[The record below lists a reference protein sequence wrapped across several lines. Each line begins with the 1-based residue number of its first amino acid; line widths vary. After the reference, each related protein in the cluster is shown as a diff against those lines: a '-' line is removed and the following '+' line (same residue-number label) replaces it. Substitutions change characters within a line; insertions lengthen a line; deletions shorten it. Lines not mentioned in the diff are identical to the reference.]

1 MPDLTISNS
10 LCTRCGVCVDICP
23 MRILELPG
31 KELLP
36 RFTGTGADR
45 CIVCGHCEAV
55 CPTGALRMDDPR
67 LDPASYPPQKTL
79 LEAEE
84 LDAYLRMRRSI
95 RRFRPDPVPREAIEA
110 LLDVVRYAPSGSNR
124 QGVKWLVIH
133 DTTQVRQ
140 LTALAVDWFRSQQDG
155 DTLLSRNFN
164 IAGMIRSWQKGND
177 PICRNAP
184 HLAIAYTDRRHPTV
198 AVDAVIAA
206 THLDILAP
214 AHGVGTCWAGFFQMA
229 AEAWEPLQRA
239 LALPEG
245 HHAGYTLL
253 LGYPAVSY
261 RRPPRRNRLAVDWR

>member
-45 CIVCGHCEAV
+45 CIACGHCEAV

-110 LLDVVRYAPSGSNR
+110 LLNVVRYAPSGSNR

-133 DTTQVRQ
+133 DTSQVRQ
-140 LTALAVDWFRSQQDG
+140 LTALAVDWFRSQQDS

-184 HLAIAYTDRRHPTV
+184 HLVIPYTDRQHPTA
-198 AVDAVIAA
+198 AVDAIIAA
-206 THLDILAP
+206 AHLEIAAP
-214 AHGVGTCWAGFFQMA
+214 AHGIGTCLSGFFQMA
-229 AEAWEPLQRA
+229 AESWEPLQQA
-239 LALPEG
+239 LDLPEG
-245 HHAGYTLL
+245 HRPGYTIL
-253 LGYPAVSY
+253 LGFPATNFL
-261 RRPPRRNRLAVDWR
+261 RPPRRNRLNVTWR